1 MILCECGEFID
12 GDIFRDYIK
21 TSACPSSSTIGHE
34 KCGRIF
40 NFIDE
45 KMPRKY
51 SSRIELKILAMRFAR
66 TNLKDEIIGKFMV
79 EVDRL
84 KAKGDQSDHHIL
96 LGALNIVEK
105 L

>member
-21 TSACPSSSTIGHE
+21 TSACPSSSTIGHK

-66 TNLKDEIIGKFMV
+66 MNLEDEIIGKFMV

-84 KAKGDQSDHHIL
+84 KSDGNLSDHHIL
-96 LGALNIVEK
+96 LKALIRFEK
-105 L
+105 